1 MAALDEAVKRLD
13 RAVARLEK
21 ASDGVDAD
29 GAAQDEALVHVK
41 ADYAALLDTTDSVAA
56 RLDAAIARLDRALEG

>member
-1 MAALDEAVKRLD
+1 MGKLEDAVKRME

-21 ASDGVDAD
+21 AASRVAD
-29 GAAQDEALVHVK
+29 GDKARHGALAAAK

-56 RLDAAIARLDRALEG
+56 RLDAAILRLDRALEG